1 MRALLLMVALV
12 GCDWLGDDGKKSKAK
27 ARVEGGSK
35 KHARAAE
42 PFRPPTVTPAAPPAG
57 KKKHALVIVVDTL
70 RADAVEA
77 AKTPNLDQLARD
89 GDRVPHAWS
98 PSTWTA
104 PSVMSM
110 FTGMSLRQHGWNF
123 PFPNKMRKRGE
134 TYPRMREDTPTL
146 AEVLYD
152 AGFHTEGW
160 YANPFLGHD
169 MGYDRGF
176 GRWQRTRD
184 GTAVKK
190 IKRSVKGW
198 EDGERHFI
206 YMHLFGPHMPLA
218 PRGAAAERW
227 QVDKSHANKRGSYS
241 FRRFKPGQTAKEEN
255 YRRAYHAVVEQV
267 DKNIGKLV
275 RALGPHRDDTAI
287 FITSDHG
294 ELLGEHEVW
303 GHGEYVWEQLT
314 HVPFYAVGAGE
325 LPDTLMTASLP
336 ALVTDSLGVQ
346 HTWPVGRDD
355 ALPLVSQRGDKFTIS
370 PDGRHKATWDA
381 KALADQ
387 GGVAVFDLTLDRAEG
402 SPLEAPPFDP
412 LATRAAWE
420 AATGDHQVEAKEGE
434 MGDELLDM
442 LDELGYVE
450 D

>member
-1 MRALLLMVALV
+1 MRTVALLLMLT
-12 GCDWLGDDGKKSKAK
+12 GCDWMSKTPG
-27 ARVEGGSK
+27 EGGADGE
-35 KHARAAE
+35 KHARAKT
-42 PFRPPTVTPAAPPAG
+42 PMQPPTATPASVPPG
-57 KKKHALVIVVDTL
+57 KKRHALVLVVDTF
-70 RADAVEA
+70 RADAVET
-77 AKTPNLDQLARD
+77 AKTPNLDKLAQE
-89 GDRVPHAWS
+89 GDRVAHAWS

-146 AEVLYD
+146 AEVLFN

-176 GRWQRTRD
+176 GRWTTTRD
-184 GTAVKK
+184 GTAARKL
-190 IKRSVKGW
+190 KRSVKGW
-198 EDGERHFI
+198 EDGERHFVYI
-206 YMHLFGPHMPLA
+206 HLFGPHMPLA
-218 PRGAAAERW
+218 PRGDAAERW
-227 QVDKSHANKRGSYS
+227 KVDASLANKRGSYS
-241 FRRFKPGQTAKEEN
+241 FRRFRPGQTAREEN

-267 DKNIGKLV
+267 DRNVGRIL
-275 RALGPHRDDTAI
+275 RALGDHRDDTAI
-287 FITSDHG
+287 FLTSDHG
-294 ELLGEHEVW
+294 ELLGEHDVW

-314 HVPFYAVGAGE
+314 HVPFYAVGAGD
-325 LPDTLMTASLP
+325 LPDTLTTASLP
-336 ALVTDSLGVQ
+336 ALVTGSLGVE
-346 HTWPVGRDD
+346 HDWPTAAD
-355 ALPLVSQRGDKFTIS
+355 ASLPLVSQRGKKFTMS
-370 PDGRHKATWDA
+370 LDGRHKAVWDA

-387 GGVAVFDLTLDRAEG
+387 GGVGVYDLTLDPSEG
-402 SPLEAPPFDP
+402 SPLVDPPFDP
-412 LATRAAWE
+412 LEVRAAWE
-420 AATGDHQVEAKEGE
+420 ASTGDHQVAAQEGE